1 MDKVEIMIFG
11 SGLSDLI
18 IALLLIILGEML
30 IGVFITARMS
40 VWWIRRHI
48 RQIAVD
54 LLTEIAND
62 PQTINQLQ
70 EMVKKM
76 MPQMAKSMSGAQ
88 IRNMAIS
95 SVAQVLLGKLGS
107 ALGGIPPEAPKP

>member
-1 MDKVEIMIFG
+1 MIFG
-11 SGLSDLI
+11 SGLNDLI

-48 RQIAVD
+48 REIAVD
-54 LLTEIAND
+54 LLTEISTDA
-62 PQTINQLQ
+62 QTINQLQ

-76 MPQMAKSMSGAQ
+76 MPQMAKSMTGAQ

-95 SVAQVLLGKLGS
+95 SVAQVLLSKFGS
-107 ALGGIPPEAPKP
+107 ALGGVPPETPKS

>member
-1 MDKVEIMIFG
+1 MFY
-11 SGLSDLI
+11 SGLNDLI

-54 LLTEIAND
+54 LLSEIAND
-62 PQTINQLQ
+62 PQTLNQLQ
-70 EMVKKM
+70 EIIKKM
-76 MPQMAKSMSGAQ
+76 MPQMAKSMTGAQ

-95 SVAQVLLGKLGS
+95 SVAQVLLSKFGS
-107 ALGGIPPEAPKP
+107 ALGGIPPETPKP